1 MNSQVAGAA
10 SNLTES
16 GTRKKGWVLG
26 GALLVGAS
34 AVTGL
39 SAGQTDVPRSPR
51 ELLRAAVRV
60 DDREWAAIERGEPIA
75 RVLDTDTREIAV
87 AGAIR
92 IAASS
97 NGLVARFRDIGHLTR
112 SDLVLGAGRF
122 SPDPRPADLASAPIG
137 EYDLDL
143 RSCRPFDCRVR
154 LSESDIARFH
164 RDVDWRAPSW
174 RDRSAAVWREVL
186 AGYAAAYARSGRTA
200 LPVYANKRE
209 PLSVASELS
218 EIVEDFG
225 FVADVSPELR
235 AYMREFRPSGLPGAE
250 HTLYWS
256 KEDFGVRPILRVS
269 HQVIYRMPQR
279 PPGVAV
285 ATNQIYADHYLD
297 AALTVTLAI
306 ETHAEGQDRRFYMIS
321 MSRARTRSLTGFAR
335 SFVRPIVQSRSREAL
350 RKILTSTKVSLEAAS
365 TSRRP

>member
-1 MNSQVAGAA
+1 MNSQVAGRA
-10 SNLTES
+10 SNLKEK
-16 GTRKKGWVLG
+16 GTRQKGRVLG
-26 GALLVGAS
+26 SALLVGAS
-34 AVTGL
+34 ALTGL
-39 SAGQTDVPRSPR
+39 YAGQTDVPRSPR
-51 ELLRAAVRV
+51 ELLRAAVGV
-60 DDREWAAIERGEPIA
+60 DDREWAAIERGEPVA
-75 RVLDTDTREIAV
+75 RVLDTDSREIAV

-92 IAASS
+92 IAGSS
-97 NGLVARFRDIGHLTR
+97 DGLVARFRDIGHLKR
-112 SDLVLGAGRF
+112 SDLVLDAGRF
-122 SPDPRPADLASAPIG
+122 GPVPRPADLASVPLE

-164 RDVDWRAPSW
+164 REVDWRALSW
-174 RDRSAAVWREVL
+174 RERSAAVWREVL
-186 AGYAAAYARSGRTA
+186 AGYAASYAQSGRIA

-218 EIVEDFG
+218 AIVEDFG
-225 FVADVSPELR
+225 FVAEISPELR
-235 AYMREFRPSGLPGAE
+235 AYMRQFRPSGLPGAE

-256 KEDFGVRPILRVS
+256 KEDFGVRPILRIS

-279 PPGVAV
+279 PPAVAV

-306 ETHAEGQDRRFYMIS
+306 DTPAEGQERRFYMIS
-321 MSRARTRSLTGFAR
+321 MSRARTRSLTGFMR

-350 RKILTSTKVSLEAAS
+350 RKILTSTKASLEAAS
-365 TSRRP
+365 TIKRP